1 MLVVVLGP
9 LVALSTALVWI
20 ARARRAGDSVPSD
33 PARCL
38 EVQLARGEISTEEYH
53 QRRSRL
59 EVEETPSG
67 RFYAQRRAD
76 PTARRE

>member
-59 EVEETPSG
+59 EVEETSG
-67 RFYAQRRAD
+67 RFYAQRRSD